1 MRNNV
6 IKNKPC
12 QFKPTHLKLQLI
24 MKVELVMS
32 MKQEEEE
39 EDEDDGGHSGLRDMF
54 CNLYQCPEVNINF

>member
-24 MKVELVMS
+24 MKVELVRSMS
-32 MKQEEEE
+32 KREVEEVEE
-39 EDEDDGGHSGLRDMF
+39 RGRKEGGHKLKGMCF
-54 CNLYQCPEVNINF
+54 VTCINALK